1 MSRAAAIA
9 LSAAAS
15 IQAAQAGQPVPW
27 GLGLQP
33 GASPIKHEIAWFH
46 DALLLP
52 VITIITLFV
61 LALLLYT
68 MSRFSAAKNPTPS
81 RTSHNTTIEVLW
93 TVIPIVILVVIAIP
107 SFRLLYKQDRAVNPD
122 MTIKVTGR
130 QWYWQYE
137 YPDHGTFVIDSRIV
151 RDKDGKP
158 AGEPRLLEVDN
169 RLVVPVGAT
178 IHARRRRG
186 RDALLLRAVAR
197 RADLLGARPPERDVV
212 PGREGRHLLRPVQ
225 PDLRHRP
232 RLHADRDRGRVQGEV
247 PAVARGGE
255 EEVRRFRRAAPA
267 GHRLGRLTIQ
277 IPEHPRAPA
286 PAPAP

>member
-46 DALLLP
+46 DGLLLP
-52 VITIITLFV
+52 VITVITLFV

-81 RTSHNTTIEVLW
+81 RTTHNTTIEVLW

-137 YPDHGTFVIDSRIV
+137 YPDHGTFVIDSRIM

-178 IHARRRRG
+178 IRTLVAGADVMHSFFVPS
-186 RDALLLRAVAR
+186 LAVQIYS
-197 RADLLGARPPERDVV
+197 V
-212 PGREGRHLLRPVQ
+212 PGRLNETWFQVEKEGIYYGQCNQICGTDHAFMPIAIEAVSKAKFQQWLEEAKKKFADSSGTRPV
-225 PDLRHRP
+225 
-232 RLHADRDRGRVQGEV
+232 AIASAE
-247 PAVARGGE
+247 
-255 EEVRRFRRAAPA
+255 
-267 GHRLGRLTIQ
+267 
-277 IPEHPRAPA
+277 
-286 PAPAP
+286 

>member
-178 IHARRRRG
+178 IRTLVAGADVMHSFFVPS
-186 RDALLLRAVAR
+186 LAVQIYS
-197 RADLLGARPPERDVV
+197 V
-212 PGREGRHLLRPVQ
+212 PGRLNETWFQVEKEGIYYGQCNQICGTEHAYMPIAIEAVSKAKFQQWLEEAKKKFADSAEPRP
-225 PDLRHRP
+225 LAIAS
-232 RLHADRDRGRVQGEV
+232 AD
-247 PAVARGGE
+247 
-255 EEVRRFRRAAPA
+255 
-267 GHRLGRLTIQ
+267 
-277 IPEHPRAPA
+277 
-286 PAPAP
+286 